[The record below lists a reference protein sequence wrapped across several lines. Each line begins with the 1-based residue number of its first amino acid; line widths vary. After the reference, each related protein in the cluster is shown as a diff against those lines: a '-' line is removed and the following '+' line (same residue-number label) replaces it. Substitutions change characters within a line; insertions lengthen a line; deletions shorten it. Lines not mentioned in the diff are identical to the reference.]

1 MAFTTI
7 DDPSKHFQT
16 HLWTGDGNDD
26 RNITFDG
33 NSDMQP
39 DLFVFNRR
47 PVAASISWID
57 STRGVTKELF
67 PGADDEETTV
77 TNRFQAFQSD
87 GFQAGTN
94 NDINA
99 TSNNTYISWAWKAN
113 GGTTTTISAGGDIGR
128 ETVSQVNTTAGFDI
142 CTYTGSGSQTSF
154 GHSLGVA
161 PDAIIIKNR
170 DQDDSWFVWHNEIG
184 NNQALV
190 FDTNSAVITNN
201 SYMGNE
207 APQST
212 WVGLGTGSNT
222 NADGEKYVA
231 YCWNEVKGFSKFG
244 KYQGNN
250 NADGPFV
257 FLGFRPEFL
266 LIKKT
271 DATANWISKTGKVS
285 EHNVHPKITYW
296 DISNAENT
304 AQDMDLLSN
313 GFKHRSSEG
322 DGNGSNTYVYFAW
335 ARTPMVTSKG
345 TPGTAV

>member
-1 MAFTTI
+1 MAYTTI
-7 DDPSKHFQT
+7 NDPEKYFKT
-16 HLWTGDGNDD
+16 VLWTGNLFA
-26 RNITFDG
+26 NSITG
-33 NSDMQP
+33 VNHQP
-39 DLFVFNRR
+39 DLLWFKNRGTTNNFE
-47 PVAASISWID
+47 VID
-57 STRGVTKELF
+57 SSRGTNKKLRL
-67 PGADDEETTV
+67 DDEAVEGTSTTRI
-77 TNRFQAFQSD
+77 TSFDSD
-87 GFQAGTN
+87 GFTLSTDPSVNGNQNSILAW
-94 NDINA
+94 
-99 TSNNTYISWAWKAN
+99 SWKAN
-113 GGTTTTISAGGDIGR
+113 GGTTATISGGVNAVVQKEDTAKFAIG
-128 ETVSQVNTTAGFDI
+128 
-142 CTYTGSGSQTSF
+142 TYTGTGSQT
-154 GHSLGVA
+154 GAEHGLGVK
-161 PDAIIIKNR
+161 PDFIIIKNR

-322 DGNGSNTYVYFAW
+322 DGNGSNTYAYFAW